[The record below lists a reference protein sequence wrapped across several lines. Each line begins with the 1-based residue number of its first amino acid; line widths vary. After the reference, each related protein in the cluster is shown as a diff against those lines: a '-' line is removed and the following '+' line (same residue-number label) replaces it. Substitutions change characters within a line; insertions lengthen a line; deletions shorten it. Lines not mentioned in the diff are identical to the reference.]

1 VTFGLDAQGNPTTR
15 VDTIDYVVAVRAG
28 RNKLLDA
35 LNAALDIMMDSCELQ
50 RITQQPQWR

>member
-1 VTFGLDAQGNPTTR
+1 

-35 LNAALDIMMDSCELQ
+35 LNAALDTMMDSCELQ